1 MKIRLLIV
9 ALLLGFNTFAQ
20 HKPQYTQYIFNGL
33 VVNPAYAGSK
43 GVLHLNAFYRTQ
55 WTGLEGA
62 PTTQSFSVDGV
73 TSSHR
78 FGLGL
83 QAVNDQIGAQR
94 RTSASLNGSVKLNVS
109 ESGVLS
115 FGVAAGA
122 YQFKVDRTKL
132 TTIDPGDLV
141 IDNANTN
148 LISPDLKVGVY
159 FHTDRFFL
167 GVSAT
172 DLLAVDQNNAFDA
185 KRNYFLTAG
194 YVFDL
199 GEYFK
204 LKPSFML
211 KENFNGP
218 TNLDLN
224 AFLLV
229 ANRVWLGGTYRT
241 AANIFKNN
249 FEAKDLTTKGAASA
263 IGEVFLSPKIRL
275 GYSYDFTLTGFNNYS
290 THELSLGILFF
301 KKAETKMLTPQYF

>member
-1 MKIRLLIV
+1 
-9 ALLLGFNTFAQ
+9 
-20 HKPQYTQYIFNGL
+20 
-33 VVNPAYAGSK
+33 
-43 GVLHLNAFYRTQ
+43 
-55 WTGLEGA
+55 
-62 PTTQSFSVDGV
+62 
-73 TSSHR
+73 
-78 FGLGL
+78 
-83 QAVNDQIGAQR
+83 
-94 RTSASLNGSVKLNVS
+94 
-109 ESGVLS
+109 
-115 FGVAAGA
+115 VAAGA
-122 YQFKVDRTKL
+122 YQFKVNREKL
-132 TTIDPGDLV
+132 TTIDPGDPV
-141 IDNANTN
+141 IYNTDTN
-148 LISPDLKVGVY
+148 LFSPDLKVGVY

-172 DLLAVDQNNAFDA
+172 DLLAVDQNIAFDA

-199 GEYFK
+199 GEYLK
-204 LKPSFML
+204 IKPSFML

-249 FEAKDLTTKGAASA
+249 FEEKDLVSKDAVSA
-263 IGEVFLSPKIRL
+263 IGELFLSPKIRL